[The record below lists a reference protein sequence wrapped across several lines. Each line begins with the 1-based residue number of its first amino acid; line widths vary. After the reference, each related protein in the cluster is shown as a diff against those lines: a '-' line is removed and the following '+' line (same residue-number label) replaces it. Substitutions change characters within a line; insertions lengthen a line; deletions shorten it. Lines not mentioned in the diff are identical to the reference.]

1 MQLPLKQSSTVNLL
15 TIAGSF
21 ADAMARRYYTDED
34 VVGFFCEGDSAL
46 NDILMD
52 GSDDEL
58 GFEDEIEI
66 SEHDHDDFD
75 FLPSEGKYYK

>member
-1 MQLPLKQSSTVNLL
+1 MHLPSKQSSTVNLL

-21 ADAMARRYYTDED
+21 ADAMARRYYTDK

-46 NDILMD
+46 NEILMD

-58 GFEDEIEI
+58 GFENEIEI
-66 SEHDHDDFD
+66 SEHDHDDID
-75 FLPSEGKYYK
+75 FCQLKKVLQ